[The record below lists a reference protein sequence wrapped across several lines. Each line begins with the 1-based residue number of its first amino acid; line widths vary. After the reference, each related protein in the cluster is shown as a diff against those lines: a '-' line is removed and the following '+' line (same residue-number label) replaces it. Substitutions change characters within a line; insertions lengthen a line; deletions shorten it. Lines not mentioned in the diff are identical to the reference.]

1 MIHSQIA
8 LLPAR
13 ISAKPSGENFGR
25 TMAYYSSLGPN
36 NYCCYNE
43 SEVERTKTV
52 EIQAP
57 VDYVWSIL
65 TNVHDY
71 STWSDFTVTGVIS
84 QGAFITL
91 KDNSTMVQSDDGRLH
106 RVKAVKGRVSKLI
119 DKKTIEFSFDRGEV
133 GWSVG
138 LAFYLQEASPSLTK
152 VENIARYFG
161 PYGEQ
166 VEKVLNERMGH
177 LKLFCE
183 HSQSTHNSFDIRDRT
198 FPVAVGV
205 APLVSNAEAIREVP
219 AVESIREATE
229 PQVKDAKK
237 EATKSSPGA
246 AETRGDKPI
255 TLTDEL
261 VKIADLKK
269 QGLLSDDEYSAAK
282 RRLLFDSNG
291 YTRLYG

>member
-1 MIHSQIA
+1 
-8 LLPAR
+8 
-13 ISAKPSGENFGR
+13 
-25 TMAYYSSLGPN
+25 MAYYSTRGPN

-84 QGAFITL
+84 QGASITL
-91 KDNSTMVQSDDGRLH
+91 KDNSTMVQSDDGRLY
-106 RVKAVKGRVSKLI
+106 RVKAIMGRVSKLI
-119 DKKTIEFSFDRGEV
+119 DSKLVEFSFDRGEV

-152 VENIARYFG
+152 VANVVRYFG

-183 HSQSTHNSFDIRDRT
+183 NSRT
-198 FPVAVGV
+198 RASSLTSGEGSFPLAVGFTPI
-205 APLVSNAEAIREVP
+205 ASNAEAIGEEA
-219 AVESIREATE
+219 AVAS
-229 PQVKDAKK
+229 
-237 EATKSSPGA
+237 
-246 AETRGDKPI
+246 TRGAHTVEGPSDPSNGRSTI
-255 TLTDEL
+255 TFTDEV
-261 VKIADLKK
+261 VKLADLKK
-269 QGLLSDDEYSAAK
+269 QGLLSEEEYVAAK
-282 RRLLFDSNG
+282 RRLLFDSHG